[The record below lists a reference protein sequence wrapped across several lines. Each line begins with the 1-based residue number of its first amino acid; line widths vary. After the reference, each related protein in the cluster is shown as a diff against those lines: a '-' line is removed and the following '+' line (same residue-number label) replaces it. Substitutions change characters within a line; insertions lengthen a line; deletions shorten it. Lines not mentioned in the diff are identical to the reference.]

1 MSHKASKLPIKRI
14 QVPELWESET
24 LKKGC
29 QKAPQ
34 PDQSKGGINII
45 QNETL
50 EQPDRL
56 CTMESFGPYLGIY
69 SW

>member
-1 MSHKASKLPIKRI
+1 M
-14 QVPELWESET
+14 QVPELWESKT
-24 LKKGC
+24 LKNGC

-50 EQPDRL
+50 QQPDRL
-56 CTMESFGPYLGIY
+56 CTMESFGPYLGMY
-69 SW
+69 SY

>member
-1 MSHKASKLPIKRI
+1 M
-14 QVPELWESET
+14 QVPELWESQT

-50 EQPDRL
+50 QKPERL
-56 CTMESFGPYLGIY
+56 YTMESFGPYLGMY
-69 SW
+69 S